1 MIWSV
6 SCDFLDV
13 VPDERTT
20 DTDTYAGRN
29 NGIEYLYSC
38 YAYLPNPANTPGG
51 LDLLTGDEVITA
63 FEHETFAAFPK
74 GNYSASSPVISYWNT
89 FFQGIRQCYMFM
101 ERIDKFPDTS
111 DAEKNDYRAQAKFL
125 VAYYHFLLS
134 RAYGPILLI
143 KETPSTDILAS
154 EYPTRVPYDECVAW
168 ICNQLDEAA
177 QGLPTKRDI
186 KSQYGLATSIMLSR

>member
-1 MIWSV
+1 ME
-6 SCDFLDV
+6 CLMRFLDV

-38 YAYLPNPANTPGG
+38 YAYLPNPANTREG

-63 FEHETFAAFPK
+63 FEHGNILCFPE
-74 GNYSASSPVISYWNT
+74 NYSASSRLFHTGIPS
-89 FFQGIRQCYMFM
+89 FKGIRQCYMFM

-143 KETPSTDILAS
+143 KEIVHRHPCL
-154 EYPTRVPYDECVAW
+154 
-168 ICNQLDEAA
+168 
-177 QGLPTKRDI
+177 
-186 KSQYGLATSIMLSR
+186 